1 MTLLERAAL
10 DQNVSVVLGA
20 MWCSSVT
27 ALLACGVAAP
37 RSTPAA
43 FPRGQSPGLA
53 TCEARPVFDHFYS
66 PYFDESLRGLAHISG
81 FEPRINNIVHQSECH
96 IRPEKEWSPNPKDR
110 HQAPIDERVRNAVSV
125 YSCYSR
131 TGWRPRG
138 ASLASPLWLVGA
150 NHTRLTSMASG
161 AASLRRR
168 LALCAAC
175 AACAALGAALALL
188 RGAAVAPS
196 RRPGATDR
204 AAATLDG
211 SAALAALAM
220 RPAWHP
226 PPGAARPKQAK
237 CVAAAQ
243 ASEQSRGPTLQRF
256 SAPRGGGTTEPITVT
271 DRHWHRPETQIL
283 RRAPRCA
290 VRSRNLLVAADRSTR
305 APCRH
310 HARCTP

>member
-1 MTLLERAAL
+1 MY
-10 DQNVSVVLGA
+10 
-20 MWCSSVT
+20 
-27 ALLACGVAAP
+27 AP
-37 RSTPAA
+37 
-43 FPRGQSPGLA
+43 
-53 TCEARPVFDHFYS
+53 D
-66 PYFDESLRGLAHISG
+66 FDESLRGLAHISG
-81 FEPRINNIVHQSECH
+81 FEPRINNIVNQSECH

-243 ASEQSRGPTLQRF
+243 ASEQKPRAYP
-256 SAPRGGGTTEPITVT
+256 SAFFGSAWRWDDRT
-271 DRHWHRPETQIL
+271 DHCDRSALASARDATPETCATLCCEKPKSVGRSGPLDARSLPPSRAVHPLIEREML
-283 RRAPRCA
+283 SLTLTPALPGWRRALLARWRYARRPRCPLRCA
-290 VRSRNLLVAADRSTR
+290 CATPRRPTRRSWWT
-305 APCRH
+305 
-310 HARCTP
+310 T